1 MTLQTR
7 PLEAAD
13 YSAWRDLWD
22 QYLVFYRTELPEAQT
37 QLTWTRLLDSQFPMF
52 GLVAISQNTIVGFAH
67 YNFTLSSWEVNP
79 DCYLEDLFVDPT
91 VRGRGVGRGLIDAVA
106 AAAKAAGSERMHWLT
121 ERDNTTARK
130 LYDNYALESGFVR
143 YRIDLG

>member
-1 MTLQTR
+1 MNLHTR

-13 YSAWRDLWD
+13 YSAWRNLWD

-37 QLTWTRLLDSQFPMF
+37 ELTWTRLLDSQFPMF
-52 GLVAISQNTIVGFAH
+52 GLVAISENTVVGFAH

-91 VRGRGVGRGLIDAVA
+91 TRGRGVGRGLIDAVA

-121 ERDNTTARK
+121 ERTNTTARK
-130 LYDNYALESGFVR
+130 LYDSYALESGFVR